1 MNRLRSVYKP
11 ILELQ
16 TLEETFLSRATAE
29 YEARMNTEKF
39 ITKTSE
45 TQKQWGRTKSQD
57 AAEAERRNAFMK
69 YLSNL
74 SAKLRLLSKS
84 YQVKFL
90 IFC

>member
-16 TLEETFLSRATAE
+16 NLEETFLSRATAE
-29 YEARMNTEKF
+29 YEARMNAEKF
-39 ITKTSE
+39 VNETSE

-57 AAEAERRNAFMK
+57 SAEAERRNNFSK
-69 YLSNL
+69 YLTLL
-74 SAKLRLLSKS
+74 SAKLRLLSKA

-90 IFC
+90 AF